1 MVIVSAGSVSVPPTT
16 IDTAVPLL
24 PAVGAVAVNAAV
36 LLLPPEVA
44 PMLATSPFVL
54 SALQALRS
62 CTVTVLG
69 VLV

>member
-1 MVIVSAGSVSVPPTT
+1 MVLPTAAT
-16 IDTAVPLL
+16 TAVPLL
-24 PAVGAVAVNAAV
+24 PAVGAVAVNRVV

-44 PMLATSPFVL
+44 PMLATSPLVL

-62 CTVTVLG
+62 CTVTVFG